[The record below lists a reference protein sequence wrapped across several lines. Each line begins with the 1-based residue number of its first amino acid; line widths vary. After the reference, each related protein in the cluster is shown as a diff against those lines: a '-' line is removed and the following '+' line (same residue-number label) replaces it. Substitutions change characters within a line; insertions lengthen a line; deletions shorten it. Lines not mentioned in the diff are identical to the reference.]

1 MGDGEEGRDPEAW
14 KAVYE
19 ATTPA
24 ELQAAY
30 ADWAAHYDRET
41 MALGYCLPFVVT
53 SWLARYVPR
62 GEGPLLDA
70 GCGTGLSGPI
80 VRALGYDRLEGLDM
94 SPDML
99 RIAGSRGA
107 YAALRQA
114 ELGKPLPWSDGH
126 FRAVFSTGVFTE
138 GHAPASGF
146 DELVRVM
153 VRGGHAIVTIRDIL
167 MGPMGYGA
175 KFDELAAAGRWRLV
189 EESTTFRAFVVGE
202 PNTLLKAFVFEI
214 L

>member
-1 MGDGEEGRDPEAW
+1 MSERDPEAW
-14 KAVYE
+14 KAVYD

-24 ELQAAY
+24 ELAAAY
-30 ADWAAHYDRET
+30 ADWANHYDKET
-41 MALGYCLPFVVT
+41 MALGYCLPFAIT

-80 VRALGYDRLEGLDM
+80 VRALGYDRLEGLDL
-94 SPDML
+94 SGDML
-99 RIAGSRGA
+99 RIARSRNS
-107 YAALRQA
+107 YAVLKQA
-114 ELGKPLPWSDGH
+114 ELGQTLPWADGH
-126 FRAVFSTGVFTE
+126 FRAFFSTGVFTE

-146 DELVRVM
+146 DELVRVTKK
-153 VRGGHAIVTIRDIL
+153 GGHAIVTIRDIL
-167 MGPMGYGA
+167 METMGYGA
-175 KFDELAAAGRWRLV
+175 KFDELVRAKRWRLL